1 MSSHWALLVPPG
13 NRHGVLVSVMKED
26 MKKILAMSQFYG
38 TSQCERK
45 CKGQEVVGTDR
56 VGSPSLGFVVL
67 AEISLKPGQVGTAE
81 DTGRGGG
88 GVE

>member
-1 MSSHWALLVPPG
+1 
-13 NRHGVLVSVMKED
+13 
-26 MKKILAMSQFYG
+26 MKKEMNQFYG

-56 VGSPSLGFVVL
+56 VGSPSLGCVVL
-67 AEISLKPGQVGTAE
+67 AEISLEPGQAGTVE

-88 GVE
+88 GVETQEV